1 MNAPAQKQQQQ
12 KKPQTAIT
20 PTRAEDFPLWYQEV
34 IKAADLAENSA
45 VRGCMTIK
53 PYGFA
58 LWENM
63 QRIFDGWLKEYGIQN
78 CAFPLLIPVS
88 FLAKEAEHVEGFA
101 KECAVVTHHRL
112 EANPNG
118 KGLRPAPS
126 AELEEPYVVR
136 PTSETIIGDSMSRWV
151 QSYRDLPLK
160 LNQWCS
166 VMRWEM
172 RTRMFLR
179 TSEFF
184 WHEGHCAFKDH
195 EGAKADSIYIQN
207 LYEKFFKEYLAM
219 PGIKGIKTPDERFPG
234 ADETYSIESL
244 MQDGKALQAATSHDL
259 GQNFAKSCDIKYQ
272 DEQGKEQYAH
282 TTSWAFSSRV
292 IGAIIMTHGDDDG
305 MIMPPMIAPQQVVI
319 IPVLKGEADDA
330 VFKACADLCTKL
342 KAKGIRVKVDDREM
356 RTPDKMWDSIKKG
369 IPLRVEIGG
378 REAAEGTVTHVRRD
392 IGKESKKTET
402 ADAFAANVQGILQD
416 IHDSLYKRALDFQN
430 SHIKDVASVEEMR
443 AFFADVGNLGFVRID
458 YDLIKGNDVMKKMK
472 EDFSVTTRCL
482 PHEDAGKKV
491 LVGRAY

>member
-1 MNAPAQKQQQQ
+1 MTAAVQKAE

-20 PTRAEDFPLWYQEV
+20 PTRAEDFPQWYQSV

-63 QRIFDGWLKEYGIQN
+63 QRIFDVWLKDYGIQN

-112 EANPNG
+112 EANPDG
-118 KGLRPAPS
+118 PGLRPAPS

-184 WHEGHCAFKDH
+184 WHEGHCAFADH
-195 EGAKADSIYIQN
+195 EGA
-207 LYEKFFKEYLAM
+207 EKDCLTILDMYDRFFRDYLAI
-219 PGIKGIKTPDERFPG
+219 PGIKGIKTPEERFPG
-234 ADETYSIESL
+234 ADETYCIETL
-244 MQDGKALQAATSHDL
+244 MQDGKALQAATTHDL
-259 GQNFAKSCDIKYQ
+259 GQNFAKSCGIKFQ
-272 DEQGKEQYAH
+272 DKEGKEALAH
-282 TTSWAFSSRV
+282 TTSWAFSSRI
-292 IGAIIMTHGDDDG
+292 IGALIMVHGDDDG
-305 MIMPPMIAPQQVVI
+305 MIMPPRIA
-319 IPVLKGEADDA
+319 
-330 VFKACADLCTKL
+330 
-342 KAKGIRVKVDDREM
+342 
-356 RTPDKMWDSIKKG
+356 
-369 IPLRVEIGG
+369 
-378 REAAEGTVTHVRRD
+378 
-392 IGKESKKTET
+392 
-402 ADAFAANVQGILQD
+402 
-416 IHDSLYKRALDFQN
+416 
-430 SHIKDVASVEEMR
+430 
-443 AFFADVGNLGFVRID
+443 
-458 YDLIKGNDVMKKMK
+458 
-472 EDFSVTTRCL
+472 
-482 PHEDAGKKV
+482 
-491 LVGRAY
+491 

>member
-1 MNAPAQKQQQQ
+1 MNQAAQKAD

-20 PTRAEDFPLWYQEV
+20 PTRAEDFPLWYQAV

-63 QRIFDGWLKEYGIQN
+63 QRIFDGWLKDYGIQN

-184 WHEGHCAFKDH
+184 WHEGHCAFADH
-195 EGAKADSIYIQN
+195 EGA
-207 LYEKFFKEYLAM
+207 EKDCLTILDMYDRFFRDYLAI
-219 PGIKGIKTPDERFPG
+219 PGIKGIKTPEERFPG
-234 ADETYSIESL
+234 ADETYCIETL

-259 GQNFAKSCDIKYQ
+259 GQNFAKSCDIKFQ
-272 DEQGKEQYAH
+272 DKEGKEAHAH
-282 TTSWAFSSRV
+282 TTSWAFSSRI
-292 IGAIIMTHGDDDG
+292 IGAVIMVHGDDDG
-305 MIMPPMIAPQQVVI
+305 MIMPPRIAPHQIVI
-319 IPVLKGEADDA
+319 IPVLKGEGDEA
-330 VFKACADLCTKL
+330 VLKAATDLKAQL
-342 KAKGIRVKVDDREM
+342 KAKGIRVHLDDRDE
-356 RTPDKMWDSIKKG
+356 RTPTKMWDAIKKG
-369 IPLRVEIGG
+369 VPLRVELGA
-378 REAAEGTVTHVRRD
+378 REVAAGQLTHVRRD
-392 IGKESKKTET
+392 IGKDSKKTESVT
-402 ADAFAANVQGILQD
+402 DFVNGVEALMDAMHNDLLA
-416 IHDSLYKRALDFQN
+416 RAQTTMDARMT
-430 SHIKDVASVEEMR
+430 DVANLAEMR
-443 AFFADVGNLGFVRID
+443 AFFANEANMGFVRID
-458 YDLIKGNDVMKKMK
+458 YDAIKGNAEFEAIKK
-472 EDFSVTTRCL
+472 EFSVTTRCL
-482 PHEDAGKKV
+482 PFADKGKKV
-491 LVGRAY
+491 IVGRAY